1 MNERLATAAWVVWTA
16 LRAEQQGMRTRP
28 MVVVVSVVQPVAL
41 LAIVAG
47 TRRLT
52 ADRASVVVS
61 AVVLTAIWS
70 ATVWTAGGVLRRE
83 RTYGTLARSVTSQFS
98 PSLVLFGRS
107 LGATLSST
115 AGILA
120 SAAVVIV
127 LLGLRVA
134 VPHPLWLLVALL
146 VVVASGTAL
155 GMLLACLFLVT
166 RHGLAWSGAL
176 IYPVFILGGLLI
188 PPDALPQW
196 LRWVPTLLSLHW
208 VHEFVVGLS
217 SGAVRPAPL
226 AVAVALTVVYLVAA
240 VACLRVAVDTGRRRG
255 SLELV

>member
-1 MNERLATAAWVVWTA
+1 MNERLLTAAWVAWTA
-16 LRAEQQGMRTRP
+16 LRAEQQGMRSRP

-52 ADRASVVVS
+52 PGETSAIVS
-61 AVVLTAIWS
+61 AVVLTAVWS

-83 RTYGTLARSVTSQFS
+83 RTYGSLARSVTSQFS

-107 LGATLSST
+107 LGATLYSA

-120 SAAVVIV
+120 SSAAVIV
-127 LLGLRVA
+127 LLRLRIA

-188 PPDALPQW
+188 PPDALPEW

-208 VHEFVVGLS
+208 IHEFVVGIS
-217 SGAVRPAPL
+217 SGAVRATPL
-226 AVAVALTVVYLVAA
+226 AVAVALTVAYLIAA
-240 VACLRVAVDTGRRRG
+240 VGCLRVAVDAGRRRG
-255 SLELV
+255 TLELV

>member
-1 MNERLATAAWVVWTA
+1 MSERLLTAVWVVWTA
-16 LRAEQQGMRTRP
+16 LRAEQQGMRSRP

-52 ADRASVVVS
+52 SGETSTIVS
-61 AVVLTAIWS
+61 AVVLTAVWS

-83 RTYGTLARSVTSQFS
+83 RTYGSLARSVTSQFS

-107 LGATLSST
+107 LGATLYSA

-120 SAAVVIV
+120 SSAGVIV
-127 LLGLRVA
+127 LLGLRIA

-188 PPDALPQW
+188 PPDALPEW

-208 VHEFVVGLS
+208 IHEFVVGIS
-217 SGAVRPAPL
+217 SGVVRATPL
-226 AVAVALTVVYLVAA
+226 AVAVALAVAYLIAA
-240 VACLRVAVDTGRRRG
+240 VGCLRGAVDAGRRRG
-255 SLELV
+255 TLELV